1 MNPHP
6 GVEHPE
12 AIEAEYQMNDGMLD
26 MYMRAPLIGYAS
38 RRWPID
44 CTPNHTLDVRSQ
56 YLSIVNSHTL

>member
-12 AIEAEYQMNDGMLD
+12 AIEAEYQMNDGVLA

-44 CTPNHTLDVRSQ
+44 CTPNHTLDVTSQ
-56 YLSIVNSHTL
+56 Y